1 MNIKVCI
8 FLAKVQFEEENPK
21 KNVESAIN
29 RVLNGQMHLVWLVE
43 KIRTSGISKED
54 LRDVLSMFRQ
64 NYAENIIFMDLEKTC
79 KQNDFI

>member
-1 MNIKVCI
+1 MLVLVKV
-8 FLAKVQFEEENPK
+8 KSEK
-21 KNVESAIN
+21 KSVMRNVEIAIN

-54 LRDVLSMFRQ
+54 LRDVLAMFRQ
-64 NYAENIIFMDLEKTC
+64 NYAENIIFIDLEKMC